1 MKEESKRIPKFRN
14 ENEEF
19 EFWSNHDITDYI
31 DVSKARRVAFPK
43 LKPTS
48 KLISLQMPVYL
59 VNQIKALANKKGIP
73 YQSLTK
79 VYLAE
84 RVKEEL
90 STVNR

>member
-1 MKEESKRIPKFRN
+1 MGKELKKVPIFKN
-14 ENEEF
+14 GDEEF
-19 EFWSNHDITDYI
+19 EFWSSHDITDYV
-31 DVSKARRVAFPK
+31 DVSKSKRVAFPK

-90 STVNR
+90 ATVKR

>member
-1 MKEESKRIPKFRN
+1 MKKKKIPHFRD
-14 ENEEF
+14 EDKER
-19 EFWSNHDITDYI
+19 EFWSTHDITDYM

>member
-1 MKEESKRIPKFRN
+1 MKKESKKIPEFRN

-19 EFWSNHDITDYI
+19 EFWSSHDITDYI

>member
-1 MKEESKRIPKFRN
+1 MKKEFKKVPKFRN
-14 ENEEF
+14 EDEEF

-31 DVSKARRVAFPK
+31 DVSKSKRVAFPK

-90 STVNR
+90 STANR